1 MSRNLKSLPEL
12 AAEYIRKNSL
22 ISRRDHVLTAVSG
35 GPDSVALLAI
45 LADLKD
51 TLGIERIT
59 VVHFDHRLRGD
70 ESGADREFVGA
81 LARSAGFEFR
91 CGTADVRAYARSAK
105 ISVEMAARDCRHSF
119 FMKTAAELNA
129 RKIALGHTANDQAE
143 EVILRILRGTGPAGI
158 QAMSPA
164 TAEGIIRPLLFATRD
179 SVLEYL
185 RGLEIEFRNDSTN
198 FDPFCQRN
206 FLRLKIFPLLR
217 EAFHPQIVETIARCA
232 DLAREE
238 ESWWASEIR
247 TGWGEICLEMSEG
260 WCALDLARLKQLHPA
275 LVRRMLR
282 FAIEKVRGNLSGI
295 GLVHLEP
302 LIELVFSGKTG
313 KSVRFPGGVEAVR
326 HGGKLIVRLMEC
338 AASKYPHDEVLP
350 IPGPG
355 IYHFGEFGFDI
366 ELRDDIDRRGPDFA
380 AECVHMDADKLK
392 WPLELRFRRLGDR
405 FRPLGMTGSKKLQ
418 DFFTDCMVP
427 KEERQKITL
436 LCDSEKICWVAGM
449 RMDDRVKVEAH
460 TRAILV
466 VRRSPIVSRWRT

>member
-12 AAEYIRKNSL
+12 AAGYIKKNSL
-22 ISRRDHVLTAVSG
+22 ISDRDHVLAAVSG
-35 GPDSVALLAI
+35 GPDSVALLSI
-45 LADLKD
+45 LTNLRD

-70 ESGADREFVGA
+70 ESDADREFVHA
-81 LARSAGFEFR
+81 MARSAGLEFR
-91 CGTADVRAYARSAK
+91 CGTADVRALARSRK
-105 ISVEMAARDCRHSF
+105 ISVEMAARDSRHSF
-119 FMKTAAELNA
+119 FMETAAALNA

-143 EVILRILRGTGPAGI
+143 EVILRIIRGTGPAGI

-179 SVLEYL
+179 SILEYL
-185 RGLEIEFRNDSTN
+185 LDRGIEFRNDSTN
-198 FDPFCQRN
+198 FEPFCQRN

-217 EAFHPQIVETIARCA
+217 EAFHPQIAETIARCA

-247 TGWGEICLEMSEG
+247 TRWGDICLESSEG
-260 WCALDLARLKQLHPA
+260 RCALDLGRLKQLHPA

-282 FAIEKVRGNLSGI
+282 FAIEMVRGNLAGV
-295 GLVHLEP
+295 GLVHLES

-313 KSVRFPGGVEAVR
+313 KSVLFPGGVEAVR
-326 HGGKLIVRLMEC
+326 HGGKLLVRLREC
-338 AASKYPHDEVLP
+338 AASKHLPDDVLP

-355 IYHFGEFGFDI
+355 VYHFGEFDFQIGF
-366 ELRDDIDRRGPDFA
+366 RDDTKTCCQPGLT

-392 WPLELRFRRLGDR
+392 WPLELRFWKPGDR
-405 FRPLGMTGSKKLQ
+405 FRPLGMSGSKKLQ

-427 KEERQKITL
+427 KDERQRVPL
-436 LCDSEKICWVAGM
+436 LCDSEKICLAVGM
-449 RMDDRVKVEAH
+449 RMDDRVKVGPS

-466 VRRSPIVSRWRT
+466 VRVRRLP